1 MSDHWEYDETFIVVL
16 QNMETKKFTLL
27 PTVKND
33 EGYVLTILSNLS
45 PRQRLRNLFK
55 VTYKGETIPF
65 EQLAISPKLRSK
77 IRELTGK

>member
-1 MSDHWEYDETFIVVL
+1 MSEPWVYDETFVVVL
-16 QNMETKKFTLL
+16 QHTETKQFSII

-55 VTYKGETIPF
+55 VTYKGDTIPYKD
-65 EQLAISPKLRSK
+65 LTLSPKLQAK
-77 IRELTGK
+77 IKEVTGK